1 MCPCKI
7 DLVSFQKKI
16 IYSVINYL
24 YILLTDDSGPPPSTV
39 INQNE
44 TFAKVVFKPTVVQ
57 QAKIAQN
64 GILGDF
70 IIRYDVNRE
79 QSIGDIQVMGSLLLF
94 HVSCLILLVTPRTRD
109 FNTYLREREL
119 PILRKS
125 VLTPNM
131 FPRRPAVFPCWRLG
145 LSVSCFNNLEAN
157 ETYNLIFPVV
167 F

>member
-1 MCPCKI
+1 M
-7 DLVSFQKKI
+7 
-16 IYSVINYL
+16 YSVINYL
-24 YILLTDDSGPPPSTV
+24 YILLADDSGPPPSTV

-109 FNTYLREREL
+109 FNTYLWEREL
-119 PILRKS
+119 PVLRKS

-131 FPRRPAVFPCWRLG
+131 SPRRPAVFPCWRLC
-145 LSVSCFNNLEAN
+145 LSVSCVSNLEPN
-157 ETYNLIFPVV
+157 ETYNFPCGVLDEV
-167 F
+167 RT

>member
-1 MCPCKI
+1 M
-7 DLVSFQKKI
+7 
-16 IYSVINYL
+16 YSVINYL

-94 HVSCLILLVTPRTRD
+94 HVSCLILLV
-109 FNTYLREREL
+109 NT
-119 PILRKS
+119 
-125 VLTPNM
+125 
-131 FPRRPAVFPCWRLG
+131 
-145 LSVSCFNNLEAN
+145 
-157 ETYNLIFPVV
+157 
-167 F
+167 